1 MFMAPDSLAGLYGQ
15 ENFGSKI
22 PQKNPDPKTKQLY
35 ISFKQSQWELASDS
49 AYSQDL
55 LPAWLLWIRKVTLR
69 TSSLV

>member
-35 ISFKQSQWELASDS
+35 ISFRNPSESS
-49 AYSQDL
+49 
-55 LPAWLLWIRKVTLR
+55 PVTQLILR
-69 TSSLV
+69 TCYQLDYCGLGKSP